1 MHNKLLLLLLF
12 LLTPCIAVGKVYLV
26 SVGVSDYPGS
36 SMDLTLPDKD
46 AQTITWLYSKNSGIK
61 YCQLLNSDATVEKI
75 ILAMNKV
82 YSLAGPED
90 IVVLFFSG
98 HGYAGGFCAY
108 DGNITYNKIRESM
121 ARSRCKNKMIFAD
134 ACFSGDIRT
143 NGSVSS
149 SSISSAKKSN
159 VMLFLSSRSNETSLE
174 NPSMKNGYFTY
185 YLQKGLRGG
194 ADSDRNR
201 VITAKELFNYVH
213 RNVSADTYNEQHPV
227 MWGKFS
233 DNMPVMIWK

>member
-12 LLTPCIAVGKVYLV
+12 LLTPCFAVGKVYLV